1 MTALFFTIIRSDS
14 KGTNTLL
21 CHPNFFW
28 SCLLF
33 LDGIDG
39 PAWCQSSCNDKH
51 FIFGLLRTNQYGNPS
66 PRNTFPLI
74 GVTQKNLNIDMGFIF
89 LSTQSNAFLFQ
100 SFSLPGRRFQTQ
112 KMVSTPRLPN
122 ERFN

>member
-1 MTALFFTIIRSDS
+1 MTALFFTLIRSDS
-14 KGTNTLL
+14 KIMSAK
-21 CHPNFFW
+21 FFL

-33 LDGIDG
+33 FDGIDG

-89 LSTQSNAFLFQ
+89 LSTRSNAFLFQ

>member
-1 MTALFFTIIRSDS
+1 MTALFFTLIRSDS

-21 CHPNFFW
+21 CHPNFF
-28 SCLLF
+28 CLLSSF
-33 LDGIDG
+33 WM
-39 PAWCQSSCNDKH
+39 AWCQSSCNDKH

-89 LSTQSNAFLFQ
+89 LSIRSNAFLFQ

>member
-1 MTALFFTIIRSDS
+1 MSAKFF
-14 KGTNTLL
+14 L
-21 CHPNFFW
+21 

-89 LSTQSNAFLFQ
+89 LSTRSNAFLFQ

-112 KMVSTPRLPN
+112 KMVSTPRLYLTRGLISHQTGLNDIINDCNNPDK
-122 ERFN
+122 